1 MIPPNLSVNINK
13 NIATE
18 NFSENSLDIT
28 TVDFSVKKIFSKSN
42 CLHLETPINFPINND
57 FNQTKL
63 NDINKISCSCNI
75 PENVEIYVAKYQ
87 KAKISQIRGKI
98 LEI

>member
-28 TVDFSVKKIFSKSN
+28 TVDFSVK
-42 CLHLETPINFPINND
+42 
-57 FNQTKL
+57 
-63 NDINKISCSCNI
+63 
-75 PENVEIYVAKYQ
+75 
-87 KAKISQIRGKI
+87 
-98 LEI
+98 